1 MKQGRNI
8 FWRIIWKKLPRESAT
23 LEVFKKLVDVA
34 LGDMVQWWTWWCYI
48 SCSVWWPWRSFP
60 TGNILWFK
68 IFSGIKQVMTY
79 WKFWQN
85 QNCCSI
91 NRDKIITTVQIFGP
105 LSNIMHNCN
114 TFGIPKNEILSKSK
128 NIQTLSNP
136 FNVLGYFPNNIIS
149 QVIYNRRIYTDCSH
163 YCI

>member
-1 MKQGRNI
+1 MEVLAKQ
-8 FWRIIWKKLPRESAT
+8 K
-23 LEVFKKLVDVA
+23 
-34 LGDMVQWWTWWCYI
+34 
-48 SCSVWWPWRSFP
+48 
-60 TGNILWFK
+60 
-68 IFSGIKQVMTY
+68 
-79 WKFWQN
+79 
-85 QNCCSI
+85 CCSI

-136 FNVLGYFPNNIIS
+136 FNVLGYLPKNIIS